1 MERKLKL
8 FKSKIARVL
17 LILLLV
23 IILGL
28 AWLFTQMPKT
38 GPARIQLA
46 SNAVGIRAGNSYAWI
61 IKTANGAMLID
72 AGMDSQGKAIIAEL
86 QNMNQTPDDVHTI
99 LLTHGHGDHWKGC
112 LAFPKA
118 KIMVEKQD
126 IALIRGDRKPKG
138 MMPAFFDKVIPKKK
152 PPAVLHELPDTGTLT
167 IDGET
172 FTVISLPG
180 HTSGSVAFLWNDVL
194 FSGDA
199 FMGTRAGAD
208 AAPAMFSDDYE
219 LNRESLKK
227 LLPIQFKRAA
237 DGHTGVIEDAHK
249 KLEDCLSYKNG
260 G

>member
-1 MERKLKL
+1 LKL
-8 FKSKIARVL
+8 FKSKIVRVL
-17 LILLLV
+17 LVLLLV
-23 IILGL
+23 LVIGS
-28 AWLFTQMPKT
+28 AWLFSKMPKA
-38 GPARIQLA
+38 GPARIQLT
-46 SNAVGIRAGNSYAWI
+46 SNAVGIKTGNSYAWI

-72 AGMDSQGKAIIAEL
+72 SGMDSQAKAIIAEL
-86 QNMNQTPDDVHTI
+86 QNMNLKPDDVHTI

-152 PPAVLHELPDTGTLT
+152 PPEVLHELPDSEILT
-167 IDGET
+167 VDGET
-172 FTVISLPG
+172 FTVIHLPG
-180 HTSGSVAFLWNDVL
+180 HTTGSVAFLWNDIL

-208 AAPAMFSDDYE
+208 AAPAMFSDDYD

-227 LLPIQFKRAA
+227 LQPIQFKHAA
-237 DGHTGVIEDAHK
+237 DGHTGIIEDAHK
-249 KLEDCLSYKNG
+249 KLDECLSHKNG
-260 G
+260 R

>member
-1 MERKLKL
+1 MQLL
-8 FKSKIARVL
+8 KSKTARVL
-17 LILLLV
+17 LLILLV
-23 IILGL
+23 IIIGI
-28 AWLFTQMPKT
+28 AWLSSKMPKT
-38 GPARIQLA
+38 GPSRIQLT
-46 SNAVGIRAGNSYAWI
+46 SNAVGIKTGNSYAWI
-61 IKTANGAMLID
+61 IKTAHGAMLID
-72 AGMDSQGKAIIAEL
+72 SGLDSQGKAITAEL
-86 QNMNQTPDDVHTI
+86 KSMNLAPDDVHTI

-138 MMPAFFDKVIPKKK
+138 MMPAFFDKVIPKKA
-152 PPAVLHELPDTGTLT
+152 PPAVLHELPDTGTVT
-167 IDGET
+167 VDGET

-180 HTSGSVAFLWNDVL
+180 HTPGSVAFLWGDIL

-237 DGHTGVIEDAHK
+237 DGHTGIIEDAHK

>member
-1 MERKLKL
+1 LKL
-8 FKSKIARVL
+8 FKSKIVRVL
-17 LILLLV
+17 LVLLLV
-23 IILGL
+23 IVIGM
-28 AWLFTQMPKT
+28 AWLFSQMPKT
-38 GPARIQLA
+38 GPARIPLT

-72 AGMDSQGKAIIAEL
+72 SGMDSQAKAIIAEL
-86 QNMNQTPDDVHTI
+86 QNMNLTPDDVHTI

-126 IALIRGDRKPKG
+126 IALIRGERKPKG
-138 MMPAFFDKVIPKKK
+138 MMPAFFDKVIPKKQ
-152 PPAVLHELPDTGTLT
+152 PPAVLQELPDAGTVT

-172 FTVISLPG
+172 FTIISLPG

-208 AAPAMFSDDYE
+208 AAPAMFSDDYD

-227 LLPIQFKRAA
+227 LQPIQFKQAA
-237 DGHTGVIEDAHK
+237 DGHTGIIEDAHK
-249 KLEDCLSYKNG
+249 KLDECLSHKNG
-260 G
+260 R